1 MKRWNIIVSI
11 AVRMEFDRG
20 SEDVDDKQVY

>member
-11 AVRMEFDRG
+11 AVRMAFDGG
-20 SEDVDDKQVY
+20 SEDVDDKQIY